1 MISNECKQC
10 SANVGKCSPTS
21 FHHHATFPCK
31 YSSHCC
37 VEIVWYS
44 RREFLNAQR
53 VQHCRQWGQTVTQWH
68 INPRVVQ
75 GEHEAHFL
83 TCRQTTQ
90 GDGATSF
97 AVVHTLGY
105 QVVTL
110 QRTQI
115 IMIRSQPAVKHR
127 TLWSGSHPEKKNKE
141 HCQQVWHLNHFF
153 NTPTKGTLYY
163 CYIYFFYQI
172 SPTCFAVSF
181 TIFRENLVYL
191 LKTVIFLQGCEHTET
206 CRRNLV
212 KKNVCAFA

>member
-127 TLWSGSHPEKKNKE
+127 TLWSGSHPEKKKK
-141 HCQQVWHLNHFF
+141 H
-153 NTPTKGTLYY
+153 GTLSTCLTFESLLQYSNQRH
-163 CYIYFFYQI
+163 IILLLHIFFLPNFSYM
-172 SPTCFAVSF
+172 
-181 TIFRENLVYL
+181 FRC
-191 LKTVIFLQGCEHTET
+191 VIHHLQGEPRIFAQNCHLFTRLWT
-206 CRRNLV
+206 HRNM
-212 KKNVCAFA
+212 